1 VRQVFRAALVGLLA
15 LVAAVACTI
24 GAPSTFTLNNAS
36 VDAAYTCPLGAAD
49 APYNLKVTIDVRNG
63 TSSAVTIRSVS
74 AVMTLAAIKGGWLE
88 RVGEKYQAGDLT
100 FSPATVGAGTTAS
113 VKVTI
118 PSACTNGKTA
128 GATADYGEYTVALTV
143 ATSAGTQTISTRNRH
158 RIVAASG
165 TRI

>member
-1 VRQVFRAALVGLLA
+1 VRQVFRSALIGLLA
-15 LVAAVACTI
+15 LVAAIACTI
-24 GAPSTFTLNNAS
+24 GAPSTFTLNSAS

-74 AVMTLAAIKGGWLE
+74 AVMTLAAVKGGWLE
-88 RVGEKYQAGDLT
+88 PIGEKDQAGDLT
-100 FSPATVGAGTTAS
+100 FTPATLGAGSTAS

-118 PSACTNGKTA
+118 PSACTNGKTPRV
-128 GATADYGEYTVALTV
+128 TADYGEYSISLTV
-143 ATSAGTQTISTRNRH
+143 ASSAGTQTISTRNRH

-165 TRI
+165 TRV